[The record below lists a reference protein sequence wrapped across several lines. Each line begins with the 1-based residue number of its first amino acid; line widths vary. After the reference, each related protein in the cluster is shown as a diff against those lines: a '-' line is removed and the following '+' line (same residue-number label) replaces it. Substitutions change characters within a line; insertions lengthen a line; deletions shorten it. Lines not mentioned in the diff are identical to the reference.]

1 MDSTSNQFKPPK
13 IMSVLVTTEKEIKT
27 VTTETLKTVLM
38 GETKPLFVWVKM
50 KTPHNNHV
58 KKSKIDG
65 TLNPY
70 YKELFKVTEKRYKL
84 VTDYTLRVQ
93 NNRTKEENAETF
105 IVEAPKGKKHV
116 SPCVLTDT
124 ATETKFYLMLEWFP
138 EVQGKTEYLHN
149 DDPIALSLFEKWVV
163 NYDNSN
169 AKQDIERT
177 VNVITVNIEN
187 ILEMSLNGVRY
198 VR

>member
-1 MDSTSNQFKPPK
+1 MSATVITTDKEVK
-13 IMSVLVTTEKEIKT
+13 IITTQTLTEI
-27 VTTETLKTVLM
+27 LM
-38 GETKPLFVWVKM
+38 AETKPLFVWIKM

-58 KKSKIDG
+58 KTSKIDG
-65 TLNPY
+65 TINPY
-70 YKELFKVTEKRYKL
+70 YKQLYKVTEKRYKL
-84 VTDYTLRVQ
+84 VTDYSKRVQ
-93 NNRTKEENAETF
+93 NNRTKEENNEVF
-105 IVEAPKGKKHV
+105 VVEAPKGKKHL

-138 EVQGKTEYLHN
+138 EVKGTTEFLHN
-149 DDPIALSLFEKWVV
+149 NDPIALSLFEKWVV
-163 NYDNSN
+163 NYDSNN

-177 VNVITVNIEN
+177 VNVITVNIDN